1 MSLDGLPPVSRRQL
15 LLGAGA
21 AGVVAVAGC
30 GRDEAGEPTGTGGS
44 PTSDAAAGS
53 GSEDTLFPQPEVRRA
68 SQGALATSLTCASET
83 VDVGGR
89 KIAGHTYEGGT
100 PGPTL
105 KLGPGESLQIALV
118 NNLDSSAGGNSMGGG
133 NRGGGMQMGSSAA
146 TNLHT
151 HGLHVSPEGNQDN
164 VFLMVEQGQTQDY
177 DIAIPDSHW
186 GGLNWYHPHHHGN
199 VSVQVLGGMQGA
211 LIITGP
217 LDEVPEVAAVTEQVL
232 VLQRLQEGP
241 AMIARMSAMHDNAFL
256 SANGNPTFAVNGQVN
271 PRITL
276 RPSEV
281 QRWRLLNADAIDYFD
296 IALVGADGED
306 VPGALHILAFDGI
319 TLPSVRTVSRRRMVP
334 GNRLEVLVQ
343 VPDVAGEV
351 QLVGRAVPGF
361 GQPDIVF
368 ATVDVAGDPVDSA
381 IPEALPAQLTPIAA
395 EEVQTKRRVQFG
407 SYTNAMSINGVSFDQ
422 GPDEMEMVVGSVEE
436 WTIENLSDQ
445 DHAFH
450 IHTNPFWVV
459 AEGGVELSE
468 PAYFDTYAIPPASGP
483 DSPGSLTVRFRPT
496 QFTGRIVQ
504 HCHILPH
511 EDAGMMGVVTL
522 V

>member
-1 MSLDGLPPVSRRQL
+1 MSLDGFPPVSRRQL

-30 GRDEAGEPTGTGGS
+30 ARDEAGESAQPAGS

-53 GSEDTLFPQPEVRRA
+53 STAELFPQPEVRQA
-68 SQGALATSLTCASET
+68 SQGALATTLTCASGT
-83 VDVGGR
+83 VDAGGR
-89 KIAGHTYEGGT
+89 TIDGHTYEGAT

-105 KLGPGESLQIALV
+105 KLSPGDNLRIGLV
-118 NNLDSSAGGNSMGGG
+118 NNLDSSAGGNGMGGG
-133 NRGGGMQMGSSAA
+133 GNGGGMQMGSGAA

-164 VFLMVEQGQTQDY
+164 VFLMVDQGQTQDY
-177 DIAIPDSHW
+177 DIAIPESHW

-211 LIITGP
+211 LIISGP

-276 RPSEV
+276 RPSQV

-296 IALVGADGED
+296 IALVDADGED

-319 TLPSVRTVSRRRMVP
+319 TLPSVRTVTRRRMVP

-343 VPDVAGEV
+343 MPDVPGEV

-368 ATVDVAGDPVDSA
+368 ATVDVAGEPVDSA
-381 IPEALPAQLTPIAA
+381 IPETLPAQLTPIAA
-395 EEVQTKRRVQFG
+395 EEVQTERRVQFG
-407 SYTNAMSINGVSFDQ
+407 SFTNAMTINGVSFDQ

-468 PAYFDTYAIPPASGP
+468 PAYFDTYAIPPATGP

-511 EDAGMMGVVTL
+511 EDAGMMGVVSL

>member
-1 MSLDGLPPVSRRQL
+1 MTVDGLPPVSRRQL

-30 GRDEAGEPTGTGGS
+30 ARDEASERTGTGGS
-44 PTSDAAAGS
+44 PTSGTAAGS
-53 GSEDTLFPQPEVRRA
+53 SDDALFPQPEVRQA
-68 SQGALATSLTCASET
+68 SQGALATTLICTSET
-83 VDVGGR
+83 VEVGGR
-89 KIAGHTYEGGT
+89 KIAGHTYEGVT

-105 KLGPGESLQIALV
+105 KLGPGDNLRIGLV

-133 NRGGGMQMGSSAA
+133 GNGGGGMQMGSSAA

-256 SANGNPTFAVNGQVN
+256 SANGSPTFAVNGQVN
-271 PRITL
+271 PRISL

-296 IALVGADGED
+296 IALVDADGKD

-343 VPDVAGEV
+343 MPDVAGEV

-368 ATVDVAGDPVDSA
+368 ATVDVAGDPVDSVV
-381 IPEALPAQLTPIAA
+381 PGALPAQLTPIAA

-407 SYTNAMSINGVSFDQ
+407 SYTNAMSINGVSFDR

-459 AEGGVELSE
+459 AEGGVELNE
-468 PAYFDTYAIPPASGP
+468 PAYFDTYAIPPATGP